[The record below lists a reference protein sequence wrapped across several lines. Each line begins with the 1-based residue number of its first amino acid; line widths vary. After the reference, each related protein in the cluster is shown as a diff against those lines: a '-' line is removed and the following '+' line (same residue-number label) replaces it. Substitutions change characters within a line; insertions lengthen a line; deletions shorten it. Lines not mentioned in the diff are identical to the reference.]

1 MQPSHGF
8 RETPIVYVLDP
19 DPSTGQTTREI
30 LDGSGVSCVMHRTA
44 REFLCAYRDGQA
56 GCLVLEQRLPDMS
69 GVQLQHRQAASA
81 AGLPL
86 VFVIANPEVSIA
98 VELMRGGAVH
108 VLEKPVRPAELL
120 HAIQEALEIDRE
132 RRRCRDEEM
141 RVKGLVATLSQREL
155 EVLELIAD
163 GKPPKTIAAAL
174 ELSVRAVELRRKS
187 LMCKLRIGSSLEL
200 MRFSVIAKTEFGRH
214 QGCVVS
220 RN

>member
-8 RETPIVYVLDP
+8 RETPIVSVVDP

-30 LDGSGVSCVMHRTA
+30 LDGSGVSCAIHRTG
-44 REFLCAYRDGQA
+44 REFLCAFRDGRP

-69 GVQLQHRQAASA
+69 GLQLQHRLATPTV
-81 AGLPL
+81 GLPL
-86 VFVIANPEVSIA
+86 VFVVANPEVSIA

-108 VLEKPVRPAELL
+108 VLEKPARPAELL
-120 HAIQEALEIDRE
+120 QAIQEALEIDRE
-132 RRRCRDEEM
+132 RRRSRDEEM

-155 EVLELIAD
+155 EVLELIAV
-163 GKPPKTIAAAL
+163 GKPPKSIAAAL

-187 LMCKLRIGSSLEL
+187 LMSKLRIGSSFEL

-214 QGCVVS
+214 QGCAVLG
-220 RN
+220 N

>member
-8 RETPIVYVLDP
+8 RETPIVSVVDP

-30 LDGSGVSCVMHRTA
+30 LDGSGVSCVIHRTG
-44 REFLCAYRDGQA
+44 REFLCAFRDGRP

-69 GVQLQHRQAASA
+69 GLQLQHRLATSTV
-81 AGLPL
+81 GPPL

-98 VELMRGGAVH
+98 VELMRSGAVH

-120 HAIQEALEIDRE
+120 QAIQEALEIDRE
-132 RRRCRDEEM
+132 RRRYRDEEM

-187 LMCKLRIGSSLEL
+187 LMSKLRVGSSLEL
-200 MRFSVIAKTEFGRH
+200 MRFSVIAKAEFGRH
-214 QGCVVS
+214 QGCAVLG
-220 RN
+220 N